1 MRLKAINKTHNKL
14 LIFMLLVSILNFNF
28 NVKVGGQTII
38 GNQLLELRLPMTALA
53 HSRATSRAGLSNF
66 WAFIFGSGQSSQ
78 VRLDSKRRLTLLRP
92 ALSLPVGC
100 SVNLR

>member
-53 HSRATSRAGLSNF
+53 HSRATSRAGLSLPWVF
-66 WAFIFGSGQSSQ
+66 VPGAGHSSQ
-78 VRLDSKRRLTLLRP
+78 VKIY
-92 ALSLPVGC
+92 A
-100 SVNLR
+100 